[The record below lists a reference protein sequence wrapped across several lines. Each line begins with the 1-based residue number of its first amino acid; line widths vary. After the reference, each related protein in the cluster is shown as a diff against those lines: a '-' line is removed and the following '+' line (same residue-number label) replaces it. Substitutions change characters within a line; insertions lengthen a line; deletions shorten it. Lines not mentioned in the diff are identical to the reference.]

1 MKKIYTEE
9 LLNKQLAPK
18 KSTISFILNYS
29 KSIEVVKNESDEQI
43 LFNLN

>member
-9 LLNKQLAPK
+9 LLNKQLNPQ

-29 KSIEVVKNESDEQI
+29 KSIEVVKNEDEKPI

>member
-9 LLNKQLAPK
+9 LLNKQLSPK

-29 KSIEVVKNESDEQI
+29 KSIEVVKNKEDKKM

>member
-9 LLNKQLAPK
+9 LLNKQFAPK
-18 KSTISFILNYS
+18 ESTISFILNYS
-29 KSIEVVKNESDEQI
+29 KSVEVVKNEEDKKI

>member
-9 LLNKQLAPK
+9 LLNTQFAPK

-29 KSIEVVKNESDEQI
+29 KSIEVVKNEDDKQI

>member
-9 LLNKQLAPK
+9 LLNKQLTPK

-29 KSIEVVKNESDEQI
+29 KSIEVVKNEDDKQI